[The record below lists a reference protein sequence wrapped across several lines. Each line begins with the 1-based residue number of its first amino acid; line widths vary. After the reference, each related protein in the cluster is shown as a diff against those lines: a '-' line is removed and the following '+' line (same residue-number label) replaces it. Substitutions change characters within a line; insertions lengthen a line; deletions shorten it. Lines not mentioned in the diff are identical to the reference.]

1 MERERGVIKGV
12 LYIQEHLGEA
22 LTVKD
27 IAFFVG
33 YSEYYYERVFKQS
46 MGMGVMEYVKEQ
58 RLQQAWKQIQDGE
71 KIITVAFRYGYQS
84 HSGFTKAFKQRFGI
98 SPSLVKAMNVQL
110 QYVKGV
116 EFMKRNDLKKEGLL
130 KYFMEQLKE
139 NKITEDMGMVQ
150 DVYEFAERV
159 YRGMKRYSGE
169 EYITHMLQ
177 IALLL
182 VKMEADFSVILAGM
196 FCDSL
201 KKTNVTKY
209 ELEQHL
215 SDKVIAL
222 IVKANDFSINIKEKQ
237 EISEEV
243 ILIKLAERLHN
254 MQTLEYMEE
263 GRRREK
269 AMETMEW
276 FLPLARE
283 LGNDMLCIELN
294 KLSLQYIE

>member
-1 MERERGVIKGV
+1 MERERGVIKGL

-22 LTVKD
+22 LSLKD

-33 YSEYYYERVFKQS
+33 YSEYHYERVFKQW
-46 MGMGVMEYVKEQ
+46 MGIGVMEYVKEQ
-58 RLQQAWKQIQDGE
+58 RLQQAWEQIQNGE

-84 HSGFTKAFKQRFGI
+84 HSGFTKAFKRRFGI

-110 QYVKGV
+110 QYLKGV
-116 EFMKRNDLKKEGLL
+116 EFMKRNDWKKEELR
-130 KYFMEQLKE
+130 KYFMEQLNE
-139 NKITEDMGMVQ
+139 NKITEDMKMVQ
-150 DVYEFAERV
+150 EVYEFAEQV

-169 EYITHMLQ
+169 EYITHMLH
-177 IALLL
+177 IAILL
-182 VKMEADFSVILAGM
+182 VKMEADLSVVLAGM
-196 FCDSL
+196 FCDSF
-201 KKTNVTKY
+201 KKTNVTKLQ
-209 ELEQHL
+209 LEQHL
-215 SDKVIAL
+215 SDEVVSL
-222 IVKANDFSINIKEKQ
+222 IVKTNDFSVEESG

-283 LGNDMLCIELN
+283 LGNDILCIELN

>member
-1 MERERGVIKGV
+1 MERERGVIKGL

-22 LTVKD
+22 LSLKD

-33 YSEYYYERVFKQS
+33 YSEYHYERVFKQW

-58 RLQQAWKQIQDGE
+58 RLQQAWEQIQNGE
-71 KIITVAFRYGYQS
+71 KIITVAFQYGYQS
-84 HSGFTKAFKQRFGI
+84 HSGFTKAFKRRFGI

-110 QYVKGV
+110 QYLKGV
-116 EFMKRNDLKKEGLL
+116 EFMKRHDWKKEELR
-130 KYFMEQLKE
+130 KYFMEQLNE
-139 NKITEDMGMVQ
+139 NKITEDMKMVQ
-150 DVYEFAERV
+150 EVYEFAEQV

-169 EYITHMLQ
+169 EYITHMLH
-177 IALLL
+177 IAILL
-182 VKMEADFSVILAGM
+182 VKMEANLSVVLAGM
-196 FCDSL
+196 FCDSF
-201 KKTNVTKY
+201 KKTNVTKLQ
-209 ELEQHL
+209 LEQHL
-215 SDKVIAL
+215 SDEVVSL
-222 IVKANDFSINIKEKQ
+222 IVKTNDFSVEEGG

-283 LGNDMLCIELN
+283 LGNDMLCIQLN

>member
-1 MERERGVIKGV
+1 MERERGVIKGL

-22 LTVKD
+22 LSLKD

-33 YSEYYYERVFKQS
+33 YSEYHYERVFKQW

-58 RLQQAWKQIQDGE
+58 RLQQAWEQIQNGE

-84 HSGFTKAFKQRFGI
+84 HSGFTKAFKRRFGI

-110 QYVKGV
+110 QYLKGV
-116 EFMKRNDLKKEGLL
+116 EFMKRNDWKKEELR
-130 KYFMEQLKE
+130 KYFMEQLNE
-139 NKITEDMGMVQ
+139 NKITEDMKMVQ
-150 DVYEFAERV
+150 EVYEFAEQV

-169 EYITHMLQ
+169 EYITHMLH
-177 IALLL
+177 IAILL
-182 VKMEADFSVILAGM
+182 VKMEADLSVVLAGM
-196 FCDSL
+196 FCDSF
-201 KKTNVTKY
+201 KKTNVTKLQ
-209 ELEQHL
+209 LEQHL
-215 SDKVIAL
+215 SDEVVSL
-222 IVKANDFSINIKEKQ
+222 IVKTNDFSVEEGG

>member
-1 MERERGVIKGV
+1 MERERGVIKGL

-22 LTVKD
+22 LSLKD

-33 YSEYYYERVFKQS
+33 YSEYHYERVFKQW

-58 RLQQAWKQIQDGE
+58 RLQQAWEQIQNGE
-71 KIITVAFRYGYQS
+71 KIITVAFQYGYQS
-84 HSGFTKAFKQRFGI
+84 HSGFTKAFKRRFGI

-110 QYVKGV
+110 QYLKGV
-116 EFMKRNDLKKEGLL
+116 EFVKRNDWKKEELR
-130 KYFMEQLKE
+130 KYFMEQLNE
-139 NKITEDMGMVQ
+139 NKITEDMKMVQ
-150 DVYEFAERV
+150 EVYEFAEQV

-169 EYITHMLQ
+169 EYITHMLH
-177 IALLL
+177 IAILL
-182 VKMEADFSVILAGM
+182 VKMEANLSVVLAGM
-196 FCDSL
+196 FCDSF
-201 KKTNVTKY
+201 KKTNVTKLQ
-209 ELEQHL
+209 LEQHL
-215 SDKVIAL
+215 SDEVVSL
-222 IVKANDFSINIKEKQ
+222 IVKTNDFSVEESG

>member
-1 MERERGVIKGV
+1 MESERGVIKGL

-22 LTVKD
+22 LSLKD

-33 YSEYYYERVFKQS
+33 YSECHYERVFKQW

-58 RLQQAWKQIQDGE
+58 RLQQAWEQIQNGE

-84 HSGFTKAFKQRFGI
+84 HSGFTKAFKRRFGI

-110 QYVKGV
+110 QYLKGV
-116 EFMKRNDLKKEGLL
+116 EFMKRNDWKKEELR
-130 KYFMEQLKE
+130 KYFMEQLNE
-139 NKITEDMGMVQ
+139 NKITVDMKMVQ
-150 DVYEFAERV
+150 EVYEFAEQI

-169 EYITHMLQ
+169 EYITHMLH
-177 IALLL
+177 IAILL
-182 VKMEADFSVILAGM
+182 VKMEADLSVVLAGM
-196 FCDSL
+196 FCDSF
-201 KKTNVTKY
+201 KKTNVTKLQ
-209 ELEQHL
+209 LEQHL
-215 SDKVIAL
+215 SDEVVSL
-222 IVKANDFSINIKEKQ
+222 IVKTNDFSVEEGR

>member
-1 MERERGVIKGV
+1 MERERGVIKGL

-22 LTVKD
+22 LSLKD

-33 YSEYYYERVFKQS
+33 YSEYHYERVFKQW

-58 RLQQAWKQIQDGE
+58 RLQQAWEQIQNGE

-84 HSGFTKAFKQRFGI
+84 HSGFTKAFKRRFGI

-110 QYVKGV
+110 QYLKGV
-116 EFMKRNDLKKEGLL
+116 EFMKSNDWKKEELR
-130 KYFMEQLKE
+130 KYFMEQLNE
-139 NKITEDMGMVQ
+139 NKITEDMKMVQ
-150 DVYEFAERV
+150 EVYEFAEQV

-169 EYITHMLQ
+169 EYITHMLH
-177 IALLL
+177 IAILL
-182 VKMEADFSVILAGM
+182 VKMEADLSVVLAGM
-196 FCDSL
+196 FCDSF
-201 KKTNVTKY
+201 KKTNVTKLQ
-209 ELEQHL
+209 LEQHL
-215 SDKVIAL
+215 SDEVVSL
-222 IVKANDFSINIKEKQ
+222 IVKTNDFSVEESG

-283 LGNDMLCIELN
+283 LGNDILCIELN

>member
-1 MERERGVIKGV
+1 MERERGVIKGL

-22 LTVKD
+22 LSLKD

-33 YSEYYYERVFKQS
+33 YSEYHYERVFKQW

-58 RLQQAWKQIQDGE
+58 RLQQAWEQIQNGE
-71 KIITVAFRYGYQS
+71 KIITVALRYGYQS

-98 SPSLVKAMNVQL
+98 SPSLVKSMNIQL
-110 QYVKGV
+110 QYIKGV
-116 EFMKRNDLKKEGLL
+116 EFMKRNNLKKEELL

-139 NKITEDMGMVQ
+139 NKITEDTQMVQ
-150 DVYEFAERV
+150 DVYEFAEQV

-169 EYITHMLQ
+169 DYITHMLW
-177 IALLL
+177 IAILL
-182 VKMEADFSVILAGM
+182 VKMEADLSVILAGM

-215 SDKVIAL
+215 SDNVVSL
-222 IVKANDFSINIKEKQ
+222 VVEVNDFSVKEK
-237 EISEEV
+237 EGVSEEV

-283 LGNDMLCIELN
+283 LGNDKICIELN